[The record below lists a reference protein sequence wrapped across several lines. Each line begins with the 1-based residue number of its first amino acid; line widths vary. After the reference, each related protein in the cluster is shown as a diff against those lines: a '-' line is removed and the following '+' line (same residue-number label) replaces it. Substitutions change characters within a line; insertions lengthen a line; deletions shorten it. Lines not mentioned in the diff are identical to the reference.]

1 MSLNSP
7 RSANS
12 SAKSN
17 NNNKRKPKQ
26 KTLGMAW
33 GANSVSSSKSASWKS
48 PFSDFGS
55 YMVEKNRKLRAQF
68 DADAS
73 TSSIGVSDSDSKPL
87 FHGVSI
93 FVDGFTV
100 PSNQE
105 LRGLMLKH
113 GGRFENYFSRHR
125 VTHIICSNLP
135 DSKIK
140 NLRSFS
146 GGLPVVK
153 PKWVLDCIAA
163 NKLLSW
169 VPYQLDQIVN
179 ENNKQPKLSA
189 FFASKSSLSSE
200 EACNPAK
207 RLKAEAEVS
216 LSSGDSCIVRGTC
229 EMPEPLQC
237 EMKCHEDIVLSRD
250 EETCRVT
257 EGEECAFM
265 DENYSELCLAGE
277 SSPHTQ
283 ILHKVVEPL
292 KSSPCKSSNSNNCC
306 LDNENTKV
314 SQNPSFS
321 MTTGRHHSVFGGP
334 NFVEDYFKNSRLHF
348 IGTWRTRYRKRFP
361 AVPGAK
367 CGSPTFE
374 SLSSS
379 RRIIHVDMDCFFV
392 SVVIRHHAQLQDK
405 PVAVCHS
412 DNPRGTAEIS
422 SANYPARDYGVK
434 AGIFVRDAKALC
446 PHLVI
451 VPYNFEAYEEV
462 ADQFYTILHNHC
474 KRVQAVSCDEAFLD
488 VTDREDKDPESV
500 ASAIRQEIVETT
512 GCTASAGIAGNML
525 LARLATRTA
534 KPNGQCFIAPEKVDD
549 YINELPI
556 KALPGIGRVL
566 EEKLKKQHIQT
577 CGQLRKISKELLQK
591 DFGLKTGNM
600 LWNYCRGVDN
610 RPVGAVQETKSIGA
624 EVNWGVRFNDLKG
637 SEQFLVNLCNEV
649 SQRLHECAVQGRTI
663 TLKVKKRKK
672 NAEEPVKYMGCGVCE
687 NLSHSITV
695 PAATNDTDVLLRI
708 SKQIFGSFQID
719 IKEIRG
725 IGLQVSRLE
734 NAEMTTRGNQR
745 NALETWLSSADS
757 NIKSISS
764 IKEKNDEEVPQLKAE
779 EVPVSLHGSKQSR
792 DGNYGHMLTNPIGS
806 LVRTYAN
813 QPSSENEAC
822 SSRVSTLPA
831 ICDLDIGVLESLPP
845 EIFSEVNEMYSG
857 KLNDIIDN
865 KVRKGKEPLLTEI
878 EVYLLDLTLLVDGSE
893 ESIVAAQAVRPRPH
907 RPCRDG
913 DRRVRDGESGD
924 WRARERRARDGESG
938 DWLAAMAEGGRGRAD
953 GSVRETVSVRREV
966 ITDFMPS
973 SLSQVDVSV
982 LEQLPDD
989 LKINILEVLPAHRMQ
1004 DHCSD
1009 CHAGSA
1015 HECAPGTGKLENC
1028 AVSSSILWI
1037 GNPPVWV
1044 DNFDD
1049 CNHLILKLFAKMYYQ
1064 SGSTG
1069 RLSSILQS
1077 ALAALPHFLD
1087 ASIDSEGEVIS
1098 ILCELLQQY
1107 VDLKI
1112 KSDLEELYISFRL
1125 LRRFTFKSSI
1135 FMQIYDIV
1143 LPYLQFLSYWRC
1155 SRFFQLLVSSS
1166 WEVQLETLTIPS
1178 LNSAWTSVPLNIS
1191 LGYVPHTT
1199 Q

>member
-1 MSLNSP
+1 ME
-7 RSANS
+7 
-12 SAKSN
+12 
-17 NNNKRKPKQ
+17 
-26 KTLGMAW
+26 
-33 GANSVSSSKSASWKS
+33 
-48 PFSDFGS
+48 
-55 YMVEKNRKLRAQF
+55 EKNRKLRAQF
-68 DADAS
+68 DADGS

-105 LRGLMLKH
+105 LRGLMLKY

-153 PKWVLDCIAA
+153 SRWVLDCIAA

-283 ILHKVVEPL
+283 LLHKVVEPW
-292 KSSPCKSSNSNNCC
+292 KSSSCKSSNSNNCC

-488 VTDREDKDPESV
+488 ITDREDEDPESV

-534 KPNGQCFIAPEKVDD
+534 KPKGQCYIAPEKVDD

-556 KALPGIGRVL
+556 KALPGIGRVS

-624 EVNWGVRFNDLKG
+624 EVNWGVRFNDLKDC
-637 SEQFLVNLCNEV
+637 EQFLVNLCNEV

-806 LVRTYAN
+806 LVQTYAN
-813 QPSSENEAC
+813 QPSSETEAC

-857 KLNDIIDN
+857 KLNDIIDSKQQFCEPN
-865 KVRKGKEPLLTEI
+865 DSLCTTSAVKVEDIVRKGKEPLLTEI
-878 EVYLLDLTLLVDGSE
+878 ERKDSAFVEIQSIASSRPGTSNVHNPTASE
-893 ESIVAAQAVRPRPH
+893 F
-907 RPCRDG
+907 
-913 DRRVRDGESGD
+913 
-924 WRARERRARDGESG
+924 
-938 DWLAAMAEGGRGRAD
+938 
-953 GSVRETVSVRREV
+953 

-989 LKINILEVLPAHRMQ
+989 LKINILEVLPAHRKQ
-1004 DHCSD
+1004 DHSSD

-1044 DNFDD
+1044 DNFDV
-1049 CNHLILKLFAKMYYQ
+1049 CNHLILKLLAKMYYQ

-1143 LPYLQFLSYWRC
+1143 LPYLQASICDSYGG
-1155 SRFFQLLVSSS
+1155 
-1166 WEVQLETLTIPS
+1166 
-1178 LNSAWTSVPLNIS
+1178 NLNI
-1191 LGYVPHTT
+1191 
-1199 Q
+1199 

>member
-12 SAKSN
+12 SAKSKSTFDSN
-17 NNNKRKPKQ
+17 SNKSHNKRKAKQ

-33 GANSVSSSKSASWKS
+33 GANSVSSSKSTSWKS
-48 PFSDFGS
+48 PFSDFGT
-55 YMVEKNRKLRAQF
+55 YMAEKNRKLRAQF

-87 FHGVSI
+87 FRGVSI

-105 LRGLMLKH
+105 LRGLMLKY

-125 VTHIICSNLP
+125 VTHIVCSNLP
-135 DSKIK
+135 DSKIR

-169 VPYQLDQIVN
+169 VPYQLDQLVN
-179 ENNKQPKLSA
+179 ENHKQPKLSA

-216 LSSGDSCIVRGTC
+216 FSFGDTCIVRGTC
-229 EMPEPLQC
+229 EMAEPLQC
-237 EMKCHEDIVLSRD
+237 KMECHEDIVLSRD

-257 EGEECAFM
+257 EGEDCTFI
-265 DENYSELCLAGE
+265 DENCSELCLAGE
-277 SSPHTQ
+277 SSTHTQ
-283 ILHKVVEPL
+283 IVHRAVEPL
-292 KSSPCKSSNSNNCC
+292 KSRPCKSSNSNNCC

-314 SQNPSFS
+314 SPNPSYS
-321 MTTGRHHSVFGGP
+321 MTTGQHHSVFGGP
-334 NFVEDYFKNSRLHF
+334 NFVENYFKNSRLHF
-348 IGTWRTRYRKRFP
+348 IGTWRTRYRQRFP
-361 AVPGAK
+361 AVPGDK
-367 CGSPTFE
+367 CGSPTSE
-374 SLSSS
+374 SLGSS

-392 SVVIRHHAQLQDK
+392 SVVIRHHAQLHDK

-412 DNPRGTAEIS
+412 DSPRGTAEIS

-451 VPYNFEAYEEV
+451 VPYNFEAYQEV
-462 ADQFYTILHNHC
+462 ADQFYTILHKHC
-474 KRVQAVSCDEAFLD
+474 RRVQAVSCDEAFLD
-488 VTDREDKDPESV
+488 VTDREDEDPESV

-534 KPNGQCFIAPEKVDD
+534 KPNGQCFVAPEKVDD
-549 YINELPI
+549 YLNELPI

-566 EEKLKKQHIQT
+566 EEKLKRQHIQT
-577 CGQLRKISKELLQK
+577 CGQLSKISKESLQK

-624 EVNWGVRFNDLKG
+624 EVNWGVRFNDLKD

-649 SQRLHECAVQGRTI
+649 SQRLHECGVQGRTI
-663 TLKVKKRKK
+663 MLKVKKRKK
-672 NAEEPVKYMGCGVCE
+672 NAEEPVKYMGCGACE

-695 PAATNDTDVLLRI
+695 PAATNDTDVLQRI

-719 IKEIRG
+719 IKEVRG

-745 NALETWLSSADS
+745 NALKTWLSSADS
-757 NIKSISS
+757 NIKSISP

-779 EVPVSLHGSKQSR
+779 EFAVSVHGNKHSR
-792 DGNYGHMLTNPIGS
+792 DGNSGHVLTNPIGS
-806 LVRTYAN
+806 LVQTYAN
-813 QPSSENEAC
+813 QPSSKTGAS

-845 EIFSEVNEMYSG
+845 EVLSEVNEMYCG
-857 KLNDIIDN
+857 KLSDIIDSKQQFCETN
-865 KVRKGKEPLLTEI
+865 DSLCTASVVKVEGAVHKGKEPLLS
-878 EVYLLDLTLLVDGSE
+878 EVEKKDSAFVEMQSIASSCPGS
-893 ESIVAAQAVRPRPH
+893 SNVHNPTT
-907 RPCRDG
+907 
-913 DRRVRDGESGD
+913 S
-924 WRARERRARDGESG
+924 
-938 DWLAAMAEGGRGRAD
+938 
-953 GSVRETVSVRREV
+953 EV
-966 ITDFMPS
+966 ISDFMPA

-982 LEQLPDD
+982 LEQLPDE
-989 LKINILEVLPAHRMQ
+989 LKINILEVLPAHRKQ
-1004 DHCSD
+1004 DNSSD

-1015 HECAPGTGKLENC
+1015 LECAPGTGKLENC
-1028 AVSSSILWI
+1028 DVSSSILWI

-1044 DNFDD
+1044 DNFDV
-1049 CNHLILKLFAKMYYQ
+1049 CNHLILKLLAKMYYQ
-1064 SGSTG
+1064 SGPTG

-1098 ILCELLQQY
+1098 RLCELLQQY

-1112 KSDLEELYISFRL
+1112 KSDLEELYICFRL

-1135 FMQIYDIV
+1135 FMQTYDIV
-1143 LPYLQFLSYWRC
+1143 LPYLQFKGK
-1155 SRFFQLLVSSS
+1155 VSD
-1166 WEVQLETLTIPS
+1166 LYID
-1178 LNSAWTSVPLNIS
+1178 
-1191 LGYVPHTT
+1191 
-1199 Q
+1199 